1 VAGLETNEADG
12 GVAQVSAHP
21 NDPQILGLQNLATR
35 AWFATLPDGQET
47 QIEPGRNVRLA
58 SGTKINFGVL
68 KGEIEEP

>member
-1 VAGLETNEADG
+1 MEEWHRSRHTRAIRR
-12 GVAQVSAHP
+12 SC
-21 NDPQILGLQNLATR
+21 GLQNLATR
-35 AWFATLPDGQET
+35 AWFVTLPDGQET